1 MFFWQQ
7 YDLKNTLLNYGHDYC
22 AYHYHTRLAGA
33 TTNVLGA
40 KPIVQSQA
48 YYEWTHHCHELFP
61 IPVAA

>member
-7 YDLKNTLLNYGHDYC
+7 YDLKNTLLNYGHDYY

-40 KPIVQSQA
+40 KPIVQSQVWRA
-48 YYEWTHHCHELFP
+48 TS
-61 IPVAA
+61 